1 MTDRLSMS
9 EYKRLT
15 SQMSVSATGRVVPVS
30 AMLTV
35 LLPYPPSTNRMWRNF
50 GGRMVLSAEASAF
63 KLTTAKLARAAG
75 VPLVDGP
82 VIVVI
87 TLHPRANKD
96 GSASKTCL
104 DLDNPIKPVLDAL
117 QGVAYTND
125 KQVRRLSVAY
135 GNPMTGGGLTVAV
148 MDANDLKEMI
158 Q

>member
-1 MTDRLSMS
+1 MTSRISIA
-9 EYKRLT
+9 EYKANCAG
-15 SQMSVSATGRVVPVS
+15 SSGSKTGRVVPVPV
-30 AMLTV
+30 MPTV
-35 LLPYPPSTNRMWRNF
+35 LLPYPPSANRMWKSF
-50 GGRMVLSAEASAF
+50 GGRMVLSAEAANF
-63 KLTTAKLARAAG
+63 KGNAAKLARAAG
-75 VPLVDGP
+75 IPLVDGP

-87 TLHPRANKD
+87 TLHPRSNKD

-135 GNPMTGGGLTVAV
+135 GNPMKGGGLTVAV
-148 MDANDLKEMI
+148 MDANDMKAMV